1 MAGWD
6 DLEALPTVDAA
17 EVVSKRQ
24 ELDRL
29 MQRVF
34 GTDDGKK
41 LLRWM
46 REAYL
51 ENPSWQ
57 PGADNSYG
65 YWREGQNAVIRDIEM
80 RIRRAINE

>member
-6 DLEALPTVDAA
+6 DLEAVDKVDIT
-17 EVVSKRQ
+17 EVTTKRE

-29 MQRVF
+29 TKRVF
-34 GTDDGKK
+34 STEDGQK

-46 REAYL
+46 REVYL

-65 YWREGQNAVIRDIEM
+65 YWREGQNAVVRDLEA
-80 RIRRAINE
+80 RIRRAIQ

>member
-6 DLEALPTVDAA
+6 DIDAIPTADVK
-17 EVVSKRQ
+17 EVTTKRE

-29 MQRVF
+29 AKRVF
-34 GTDDGKK
+34 STEDGQK
-41 LLRWM
+41 LLKWM
-46 REAYL
+46 REVYL

-65 YWREGQNAVIRDIEM
+65 YWREGQNAVIRDLEA
-80 RIRRAINE
+80 RIRRAIQ

>member
-6 DLEALPTVDAA
+6 DIDAIPTADVK
-17 EVVSKRQ
+17 EVTTKRE

-29 MQRVF
+29 AKRVF
-34 GTDDGKK
+34 STEDGQK
-41 LLRWM
+41 LLKWM
-46 REAYL
+46 REVYL

-65 YWREGQNAVIRDIEM
+65 YWREGQNAVVRDLEA
-80 RIRRAINE
+80 RIRRAIQ

>member
-6 DLEALPTVDAA
+6 DIDAIPTADIK
-17 EVVSKRQ
+17 EVTTKRE

-29 MQRVF
+29 AKRVF
-34 GTDDGKK
+34 STEDGQK
-41 LLRWM
+41 LLKWM
-46 REAYL
+46 REVYL

-65 YWREGQNAVIRDIEM
+65 YWREGQNAVVRDLEA
-80 RIRRAINE
+80 RIRRAIQ

>member
-6 DLEALPTVDAA
+6 DIDAMPTVDVT
-17 EVVSKRQ
+17 EVTTKRE

-29 MQRVF
+29 VKRVF
-34 GTDDGKK
+34 STEDGQK
-41 LLRWM
+41 LLKWM
-46 REAYL
+46 QEVYL

-65 YWREGQNAVIRDIEM
+65 YWREGQNAVIRDIEA
-80 RIRRAINE
+80 RIRRAIQ